1 MKMKV
6 VMHPRLVNVVLES
19 FDAISRIFT
28 PVHCVQGALAL
39 INPKKL
45 VALTDLSVKIP
56 HPEVKVSKI
65 FRTLVNKVSRVDQR
79 ENTKLGGLRKEMLRP
94 AGRIPPALSVHGDI
108 TNECSIKQSGV
119 LLQAMPKSGSCLED
133 VVLYQLKI
141 HIEVE
146 QPPRSRRGCIVEEL
160 KKEVLDGLNRG
171 VKHRVRVCH

>member
-6 VMHPRLVNVVLES
+6 VMHPRLVDVVLES
-19 FDAISRIFT
+19 FDAISGIFT

-79 ENTKLGGLRKEMLRP
+79 ENTKLGGLGEEMLGP
-94 AGRIPPALSVHGDI
+94 AGGIPPAMSEHGDI
-108 TNECSIKQSGV
+108 ANECFIKQRCIFFHSV
-119 LLQAMPKSGSCLED
+119 PESGSSLED
-133 VVLYQLKI
+133 MVLHEFEIY
-141 HIEVE
+141 IEVQ
-146 QPPRSRRGCIVEEL
+146 QPPRGRGGCIVQEFEE
-160 KKEVLDGLNRG
+160 EILDCLDRG
-171 VKHRVRVCH
+171 VKH

>member
-6 VMHPRLVNVVLES
+6 VMHPRLVDVVLES
-19 FDAISRIFT
+19 FDAISGIFT

-39 INPKKL
+39 IHPEKL

-94 AGRIPPALSVHGDI
+94 AGGIL
-108 TNECSIKQSGV
+108 
-119 LLQAMPKSGSCLED
+119 
-133 VVLYQLKI
+133 
-141 HIEVE
+141 
-146 QPPRSRRGCIVEEL
+146 
-160 KKEVLDGLNRG
+160 
-171 VKHRVRVCH
+171 